1 MKKYVVTK
9 DIKLSK
15 WDVIDESEIPN
26 IQEYIEVCKLKD
38 FIWYCVRSLDS
49 TLWDMYFKDA
59 DYIVWRISE
68 KLKKYFNL

>member
-1 MKKYVVTK
+1 MKKYMVTK

-26 IQEYIEVCKLKD
+26 IQEYIKVCTTEE
-38 FIWYCVRSLDS
+38 FIWYCVRSLDA
-49 TLWDMYFKDA
+49 TLWDMNPKDA

-68 KLKKYFNL
+68 KLKKYFNF